1 MRLLVTGGAGYIG
14 ASILPLLAG
23 DSRFSEVLVYD
34 NICHGRHGLF
44 TGSPFG
50 GSVRFLRGDILDT
63 RSLRK
68 ALEGVDTVLH
78 LAAKVSTP
86 FAHGDP
92 HAFEQVNHW
101 GTAELGYLLEESSVA
116 QVVYMSSASVYG
128 GSEEPLEPGVPPRP
142 RTWYGSSKLRGED
155 MLLRLS
161 ERMRVHVLRC
171 ANVYGPGPSARF
183 EAVINRFMLQAHFEG
198 RITIEGDGSQRRPF
212 IHVSNACS
220 AILGVLGS
228 ELPSGVYSLVQRNA
242 SVMEI
247 AEALKSL
254 YPALEM
260 IFVEQDMPRHG
271 LQVRPSPALEEWIRH
286 RPLEEE
292 LADFATGFSFGA
304 SG

>member
-14 ASILPLLAG
+14 SSLLPLLAA
-23 DSRFSEVLVYD
+23 DPRFAEILVYD
-34 NICHGRHGLF
+34 NISHGRHGLF
-44 TGSPFG
+44 TGPGFG
-50 GSVRFLRGDILDT
+50 GNVRFLRGDLLDT
-63 RSLRK
+63 RNLRK
-68 ALEGVDTVLH
+68 ALDGIDTVLH

-101 GTAELGYLLEESSVA
+101 GTAELGYLLEESQAS

-128 GSEEPLEPGVPPRP
+128 GSEDLLDSSAPARP
-142 RTWYGSSKLRGED
+142 RSWYGSSKLRGES

-161 ERMRVHVLRC
+161 DRLRVHVIRC

-212 IHVSNACS
+212 VHISNACS
-220 AILGVLGS
+220 VLYGLLGS
-228 ELPSGVYSLVQRNA
+228 ELSSGVYSLVQHNS

-247 AEALKSL
+247 ASALREL
-254 YPALEM
+254 YPSLEM

-271 LQVRPSPALEEWIRH
+271 LQVRPSPALEAWIRH

-292 LADFATGFSFGA
+292 LAGFSACFAFGA
-304 SG
+304 NR